1 MLMRN
6 NHATWSLFRGV
17 NDGCWW
23 MVWMLKWHVVTAAFY
38 RRISLVTA
46 MHHNLSCSLNHVR
59 IRHFWRRRVVRHW
72 IRLHG
77 RLLLFHYVSW
87 WSTNRLLKLS
97 WWTVFIQIRTLG
109 TIHSYLSTSTW
120 IAGLTLVKVLL
131 LVLHLLLLEMLSSR
145 SNVLTTP
152 TTWIDRRYNGLIP
165 LDIFWCWQ
173 NLHWLLLLG
182 YRSSIRF
189 CFWFQSVRDSSIT
202 CNGSKLVGS

>member
-1 MLMRN
+1 MRN

-23 MVWMLKWHVVTAAFY
+23 MVMRWHIMTTTFY

-46 MHHNLSCSLNHVR
+46 MHHLSCNRNHVR
-59 IRHFWRRRVVRHW
+59 IGHFWRRRHW

-87 WSTNRLLKLS
+87 WSTNRLVKVQS
-97 WWTVFIQIRTLG
+97 WGIFIQIRALG
-109 TIHSYLSTSTW
+109 TIHSNLSTTTW
-120 IAGLTLVKVLL
+120 ITGLTLVQVL
-131 LVLHLLLLEMLSSR
+131 LVLHLLLLVMLSSR
-145 SNVLTTP
+145 GDMLTSP
-152 TTWIDRRYNGLIP
+152 TTWIDRRYDGLIP

-189 CFWFQSVRDSSIT
+189 CFWFQSVRDASIT
-202 CNGSKLVGS
+202 CNESKLVGS